1 MSKQQVIEQA
11 RMQWNEAF
19 KSLAAPPTSPPM
31 ASAMAL
37 LGIFNLLI
45 EWADNWG
52 ESGAEAP
59 QLRRAR

>member
-1 MSKQQVIEQA
+1 LYAPRISKQQVIERA

-19 KSLAAPPTSPPM
+19 KSLAAPPASPPM

-52 ESGAEAP
+52 ESGGRP
-59 QLRRAR
+59 PN

>member
-1 MSKQQVIEQA
+1 
-11 RMQWNEAF
+11 MQWNEAF

-52 ESGAEAP
+52 ESGEEAP
-59 QLRRAR
+59 QLRRAT